1 MIRLLEKAVLALAT
15 LLLLS
20 LSSAPATARSLP
32 RQPPARVDIAL
43 NELHETIPDV
53 RSSIVGRR
61 VLDFGSGVGAQSVAL
76 AENGATE
83 VIGVEISDSGRQTGA
98 ELAAQRGVDGRVRF
112 VQKIGSDEKGHFDTC
127 ISLNSMEHFSDPQG
141 VLEEIRSALRPGGR
155 LLLTFAP
162 PWYSP
167 YGAHMAYFT
176 SIPWVHLLFPERAV
190 MAVRGRYRNDGA
202 QRYEDVT
209 GGLNRMSL
217 AKFERLVRDA
227 GFEMVE
233 LRYTAVKG
241 LPLVTRIPFL
251 RELLTS
257 RVTAVLQRPLD
268 PARPSRSPH
277 QAAESEDERATA

>member
-1 MIRLLEKAVLALAT
+1 MIRTIEKAVISLAT
-15 LLLLS
+15 MLLLAV
-20 LSSAPATARSLP
+20 SSAPATARSTP
-32 RQPPARVDIAL
+32 RQAPPRVDSAL
-43 NELHETIPDV
+43 NELHDWIPDL
-53 RSSIVGRR
+53 RSNIDGCR
-61 VLDFGSGVGAQSVAL
+61 VLDFGSGAGVQAVAL

-83 VIGVEISDSGRQTGA
+83 VVGVEISDPGRQAGA
-98 ELAAQRGVDGRVRF
+98 ELAAQRSVDGRVRF
-112 VQKIGSDEKGHFDTC
+112 VHRIGADERGHFDTC

-176 SIPWVHLLFPERAV
+176 SVPWVQLLFPERVV
-190 MAVRGRYRNDGA
+190 MAVRSRYRDDGA

-217 AKFERLVRDA
+217 AKFERLVSAA

-233 LRYTAVKG
+233 RRYTAVKG
-241 LPLVTRIPFL
+241 LPLITRVPLL

-257 RVTAVLQRPLD
+257 RVTAVLQRPLEE
-268 PARPSRSPH
+268 ALPSPTEGRN
-277 QAAESEDERATA
+277 AGSEGTRATV